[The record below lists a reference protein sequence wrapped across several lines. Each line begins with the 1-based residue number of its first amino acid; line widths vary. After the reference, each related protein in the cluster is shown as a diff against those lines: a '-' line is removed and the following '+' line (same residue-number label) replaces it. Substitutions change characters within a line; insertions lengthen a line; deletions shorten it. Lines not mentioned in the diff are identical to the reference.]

1 MERTVRNVLAHLKRG
16 CTVEWVDDEFRF
28 IRFVMRM
35 DEASGEVWLREWDDF
50 AGEIER
56 EEVLDEAG
64 VRERVLDLL
73 RRGWRPRLALADA
86 WEGACA

>member
-28 IRFVMRM
+28 IRYVMRM
-35 DEASGEVWLREWDDF
+35 DESGALRLREWDDF
-50 AGEIER
+50 RGELER
-56 EEVLDEAG
+56 EEVLDEEG
-64 VRERVLDLL
+64 VREWALKLL
-73 RRGWRPRLALADA
+73 RRGWQPRLALADA

>member
-1 MERTVRNVLAHLKRG
+1 MERTVQNVLAHLKRG

-28 IRFVMRM
+28 IRYVMRM
-35 DEASGEVWLREWDDF
+35 GEDGVLRLREWDDF

-64 VRERVLDLL
+64 VREWALDLL
-73 RRGWRPRLALADA
+73 RRGWQPRLALADA
-86 WEGACA
+86 WEGGA

>member
-35 DEASGEVWLREWDDF
+35 DEASGEVRLREWDDF

-64 VRERVLDLL
+64 VRKWVLNLL
-73 RRGWRPRLALADA
+73 RRGWRPRLALADD
-86 WEGACA
+86 WEGGA

>member
-1 MERTVRNVLAHLKRG
+1 MERTVQNVLAHLKRG

-28 IRFVMRM
+28 IRYVMRM
-35 DEASGEVWLREWDDF
+35 GEDGVLRLREWDDF
-50 AGEIER
+50 RGELER

-64 VRERVLDLL
+64 VRERALDLL

-86 WEGACA
+86 WKGGA

>member
-1 MERTVRNVLAHLKRG
+1 MERTVQAVLEHLKRG

-28 IRFVMRM
+28 IRYVMRM
-35 DEASGEVWLREWDDF
+35 GEDGVLRLREWDDF
-50 AGEIER
+50 RGEIER

-64 VRERVLDLL
+64 VRERALDLL
-73 RRGWRPRLALADA
+73 RRGWKPRLALADA

>member
-1 MERTVRNVLAHLKRG
+1 MERTVQAVLEHLKRG

-35 DEASGEVWLREWDDF
+35 GEDGVLRLREWDDF
-50 AGEIER
+50 RGEIER

-64 VRERVLDLL
+64 VRERTLDLL
-73 RRGWRPRLALADA
+73 RRGWKPRLALANA
-86 WEGACA
+86 WEGGA

>member
-1 MERTVRNVLAHLKRG
+1 MERTVQAVLEHLKRG
-16 CTVEWVDDEFRF
+16 CTVEWVDSEFRF

-35 DEASGEVWLREWDDF
+35 DEASGEVRLREWDDF
-50 AGEIER
+50 RGEIER
-56 EEVLDEAG
+56 EEALDEAG
-64 VRERVLDLL
+64 MRERALDLL

>member
-1 MERTVRNVLAHLKRG
+1 VQAVLEHLKRG

-28 IRFVMRM
+28 IRYVMRM
-35 DEASGEVWLREWDDF
+35 GEDGVLRLREWDDF
-50 AGEIER
+50 RGEIER

-64 VRERVLDLL
+64 VRERALDLL
-73 RRGWRPRLALADA
+73 RRGWKPRLALADA

>member
-1 MERTVRNVLAHLKRG
+1 MERTVRNVLERLQRG
-16 CTVEWVDDEFRF
+16 CTIEWVDDEFRF
-28 IRFVMRM
+28 IRYVMRM
-35 DEASGEVWLREWDDF
+35 GEDGVLRLREWDDF
-50 AGEIER
+50 RGEIER

-64 VRERVLDLL
+64 VRERALDLL

>member
-1 MERTVRNVLAHLKRG
+1 MTRSRRG

-28 IRFVMRM
+28 IRYVMQM
-35 DEASGEVWLREWDDF
+35 GEDGVLRLREWDDF
-50 AGEIER
+50 TGEIER
-56 EEVLDEAG
+56 EEVLDEEG
-64 VRERVLDLL
+64 VRRWALDLL

>member
-1 MERTVRNVLAHLKRG
+1 MERTVRDVLLHLRRG

-28 IRFVMRM
+28 IRYVMRM
-35 DEASGEVWLREWDDF
+35 DEAGGAVRLREWDDF

-64 VRERVLDLL
+64 VREWALKLL

-86 WEGACA
+86 WEGGV

>member
-1 MERTVRNVLAHLKRG
+1 MERTVQAVLENLKRG

-35 DEASGEVWLREWDDF
+35 GEDGVLRLREWDDF
-50 AGEIER
+50 RGEIER

-64 VRERVLDLL
+64 VREWALDLL

-86 WEGACA
+86 WEGGA

>member
-16 CTVEWVDDEFRF
+16 CTVEWVDDGSSF

-35 DEASGEVWLREWDDF
+35 DESGALRLREWDGF
-50 AGEIER
+50 RGGLER
-56 EEVLDEAG
+56 EEVLDEEG
-64 VRERVLDLL
+64 VRRWALDLL
-73 RRGWRPRLALADA
+73 RRGFKPRLALVDA

>member
-1 MERTVRNVLAHLKRG
+1 MERTVQNVLAHLKRG

-28 IRFVMRM
+28 IRYVMRM
-35 DEASGEVWLREWDDF
+35 GEDGVLRLREWDDF
-50 AGEIER
+50 RGELER

-64 VRERVLDLL
+64 VREWALDLL

-86 WEGACA
+86 WKGGA

>member
-1 MERTVRNVLAHLKRG
+1 MERTVQAVLEHLKRG

-28 IRFVMRM
+28 IRYVMRM
-35 DEASGEVWLREWDDF
+35 GEDGVLRLREWDDF

-64 VRERVLDLL
+64 VRERALDLL

-86 WEGACA
+86 